1 MHKKSYFIYILV
13 LIICLIT
20 YSCCPKFISTAK
32 IPKPELQHGWFC
44 LQDIE
49 VNKVRQPVEC
59 MTEDDARKLMMYI
72 YLLEE

>member
-1 MHKKSYFIYILV
+1 MLALTLSCQCLKSK
-13 LIICLIT
+13 
-20 YSCCPKFISTAK
+20 PE

-49 VNKVRQPVEC
+49 VNKVRQPIEC